1 MLEDMENNRL
11 WGQKTLAPYPHIAV
25 QVLFKNG
32 QIELVTLES
41 AKAFV
46 VQFYGD
52 KGSEEPIIQWLLQ
65 YSQGKRAPSL
75 PFSWKK
81 RTSFM
86 HDTLEAMQRIP
97 FGECKSYAEI
107 AEEIGNPRACRAV
120 GNVCRSNPF
129 QLFIPCHRVIQKSG
143 KLGGYASGLDIK
155 KQLLDFEEIRSK

>member
-1 MLEDMENNRL
+1 MENNQL
-11 WGQKTLAPYPHIAV
+11 WGQKTLAPLPHIAV
-25 QVLFKNG
+25 QVLFKNE
-32 QIELVTLES
+32 QIELVTLAS

-52 KGSEEPIIQWLLQ
+52 KGPEEPIIQWLVR
-65 YSQGKRAPSL
+65 YSQGKSTPPL

-81 RTSFM
+81 ATTFM
-86 HDTLEAMQRIP
+86 QSTLEALQGIP

-107 AEEIGNPRACRAV
+107 ATEIGNPRACRAV

-143 KLGGYASGLDIK
+143 KLGGFASGLDIK
-155 KQLLDFEEIRSK
+155 KQLLDFEEIRAK